1 VRDNLHAKRSGAD
14 RDLLTD
20 ASEADDAERLP
31 AELDA
36 RGGGGMAERVVY
48 LAGIRGI
55 DARSVRE
62 QFERFGSIE
71 IFIQEEITMKAV
83 YRNVA
88 RILLC
93 AGLLLASGVVGFAQE
108 PSTHQASP
116 PADNTKVNTRDR
128 SEGAVTADQQKENAT
143 DRTLTQKVRQSL
155 IRDKSLS
162 TYAHNVKIISQGG
175 EVTLKGPVR
184 SDEEK
189 QIVEA
194 KAAEV
199 AGTGH
204 VRNELTIA
212 PAKTQQ

>member
-1 VRDNLHAKRSGAD
+1 MHRENAH
-14 RDLLTD
+14 
-20 ASEADDAERLP
+20 RL
-31 AELDA
+31 A
-36 RGGGGMAERVVY
+36 GMALAICLSG
-48 LAGIRGI
+48 LAG
-55 DARSVRE
+55 SV
-62 QFERFGSIE
+62 
-71 IFIQEEITMKAV
+71 
-83 YRNVA
+83 
-88 RILLC
+88 
-93 AGLLLASGVVGFAQE
+93 LAQ
-108 PSTHQASP
+108 T

-162 TYAHNVKIISQGG
+162 TYAHNVKIVSQGG